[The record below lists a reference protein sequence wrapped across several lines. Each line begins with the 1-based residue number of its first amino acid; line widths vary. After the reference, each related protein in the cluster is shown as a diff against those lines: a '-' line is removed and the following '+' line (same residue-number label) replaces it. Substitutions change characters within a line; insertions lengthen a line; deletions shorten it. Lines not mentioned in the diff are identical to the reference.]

1 MIKVSFAGVRSH
13 EEACL
18 YALLWATECMSDL
31 HHQYVIFESSTIETR
46 QMMMNPA
53 LYPWLG
59 PLVSDINVLLSRIG
73 IWRLDHVL
81 ARNNMVA
88 NAIASS
94 VTSGH
99 RYQSYIAAK
108 GPYWLQQTLLDH
120 PLRRILRGLWARD
133 HRPVVLKL
141 KRKWV

>member
-1 MIKVSFAGVRSH
+1 
-13 EEACL
+13 
-18 YALLWATECMSDL
+18 
-31 HHQYVIFESSTIETR
+31 
-46 QMMMNPA
+46 MNPA